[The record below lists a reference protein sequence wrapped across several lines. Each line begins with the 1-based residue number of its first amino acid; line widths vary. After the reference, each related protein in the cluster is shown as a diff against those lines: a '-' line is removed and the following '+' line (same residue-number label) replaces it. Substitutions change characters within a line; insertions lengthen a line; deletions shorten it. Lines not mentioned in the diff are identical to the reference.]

1 MSTIFILQ
9 VRRHRVF
16 FFERER
22 ERVVTQGHQTYISKW
37 VKIGQKN
44 VYIEQQIYSV
54 NVCDQ

>member
-16 FFERER
+16 FFFER